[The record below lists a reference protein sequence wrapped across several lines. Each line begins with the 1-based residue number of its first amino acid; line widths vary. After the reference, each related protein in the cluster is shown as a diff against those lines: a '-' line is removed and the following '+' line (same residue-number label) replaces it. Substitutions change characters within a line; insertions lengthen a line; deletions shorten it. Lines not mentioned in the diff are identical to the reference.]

1 MTVQGARP
9 RILTPALCRGAR
21 GLLDWSQS
29 DLAERAE
36 VSRST
41 IKDFEAGAHELHRA
55 TETQVLRALAAGGV
69 AIHPVEGLGTGLFL
83 VSDRSEAVPGMSA

>member
-1 MTVQGARP
+1 MIQASKP

-21 GLLDWSQS
+21 GLLDWSQA

-41 IKDFEAGAHELHRA
+41 IKDFEGGAHALHRA
-55 TETQVLRALAAGGV
+55 TEIQVLKALEDGGIV
-69 AIHPVEGLGTGLFL
+69 LHAVEGLGTGLF
-83 VSDRSEAVPGMSA
+83 SRPAQA